1 MVTDAIFDQERLLM
15 AETRERATRR
25 WLEEA
30 WRHGEVVAD
39 EDGPL
44 AATPVR
50 PVDRFVVAQERPH
63 LERS

>member
-1 MVTDAIFDQERLLM
+1 MITEDIADHERLT
-15 AETRERATRR
+15 AAAVSERATRR

-39 EDGPL
+39 EDRPL

-50 PVDRFVVAQERPH
+50 PVDRFVVAKERPH
-63 LERS
+63 LDCS